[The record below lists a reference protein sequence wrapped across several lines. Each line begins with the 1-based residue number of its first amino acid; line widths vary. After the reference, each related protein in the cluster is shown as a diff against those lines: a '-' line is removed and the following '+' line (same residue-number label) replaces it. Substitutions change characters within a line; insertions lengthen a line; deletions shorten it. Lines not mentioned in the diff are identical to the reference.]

1 MCRALWSEKMYVFI
15 YLLKEAEETV
25 PMFSTVCHMGLLK
38 PRQEHEVP
46 LCEGILAVGDWLEL
60 LTCTMDSASCSR
72 KATGHKIF
80 SLLQEPGN
88 MRGRWYFLLCGET
101 EIFAFELKYQIV
113 SFLWY
118 SGLQISFCWGP
129 PVKAFGAQVFRN
141 SKLLLLFSQ

>member
-15 YLLKEAEETV
+15 YLLKEAEETA
-25 PMFSTVCHMGLLK
+25 PMFSTVCHMVLLK

-60 LTCTMDSASCSR
+60 LTCTMDSANCSR
-72 KATGHKIF
+72 KSTGHKIF
-80 SLLQEPGN
+80 TLLQEPGS
-88 MRGRWYFLLCGET
+88 MRGRWYFLLCVERQKSLLLNLS
-101 EIFAFELKYQIV
+101 IRLCH
-113 SFLWY
+113 SLWY

-141 SKLLLLFSQ
+141 SKLLLLFS